1 MAIADSGERIPISL
15 VTGFLGSGKTTLIAA
30 LLKQPAMAGT
40 AVVVNEFGAVGIDDA
55 IFAQSID
62 AANVLLLSNGCL
74 CCTAGDDLAATV
86 WSLARRS
93 ERPRKIVI
101 ETTGLADPAPVLRRL
116 MGDPRLAR
124 TTRLDT
130 VVATIDAVNGLANLD
145 DHPVASRQSAVA
157 DRRVITK
164 SDIAQPAAVEAL
176 KRRLRVLNPGAQIVE
191 AEHGKIDA
199 DALLSASLYGTKA
212 ARFDID
218 RWLGVEAHH
227 NHAHGHHHEQSD
239 HLQPARTWLLEQDGL
254 VDLEAFLPR
263 LGGIVGRHG
272 KSLLRVKGVI
282 HTSGRSTTGR
292 DPRRAA
298 DVPSAGAAEQ
308 LEIPARHQDRRHRRR
323 KRGGRDRRDQAS
335 AFRMRRRARFHRRPS
350 READGVT
357 ISDIEK
363 ERA

>member
-1 MAIADSGERIPISL
+1 MKVGDSGERIPISL

-30 LLKQPAMAGT
+30 LLKQAAMAGT

-62 AANVLLLSNGCL
+62 AANVLLLANGCL

-93 ERPRKIVI
+93 QRPRKIVI

-116 MGDPRLAR
+116 MGDPRLTR

-130 VVATIDAVNGLANLD
+130 VVATI
-145 DHPVASRQSAVA
+145 ASRQSAVA

-176 KRRLRVLNPGAQIVE
+176 KRRLRALNPGAETVR
-191 AEHGKIDA
+191 ADHGRIDA
-199 DALLSASLYGTKA
+199 EALLNASLYGAKA

-227 NHAHGHHHEQSD
+227 RHAHDHSD
-239 HLQPARTWLLEQDGL
+239 NHGDHSHAAKTWLIEHDAL
-254 VDLEAFLPR
+254 VDWEAFSPR
-263 LGGIVGRHG
+263 LGDIVRKHG
-272 KSLLRVKGVI
+272 DSLLRIKGVV
-282 HTSGRSTTGR
+282 HAAG
-292 DPRRAA
+292 DPRPIVIHGVQRMFHPPVRLSSWKSRPGTKIVVIGDEKAEAGIAAIRRALSHCA
-298 DVPSAGAAEQ
+298 D
-308 LEIPARHQDRRHRRR
+308 L
-323 KRGGRDRRDQAS
+323 QAS
-335 AFRMRRRARFHRRPS
+335 TGVRR
-350 READGVT
+350 
-357 ISDIEK
+357 EK
-363 ERA
+363 QTA